1 MVPIPFPPSRKIFC
15 ELRKQTGNGPVAM
28 ALNRTLILT
37 LIFAT
42 HLFAESPFDREL
54 VQLSEQREKAVVEA
68 SQPINKRY
76 HDALQQVL
84 RRATQANDL
93 DAALRIRK
101 AIQSVATPNS
111 AALPPITPKAPPLTP
126 GSAPIAQTMTDGF
139 TGIFRIVQGNGS
151 GRLALY
157 LNPDNTLSGFSFDDN
172 PVSYTLISGEKKS
185 AKRATVTY
193 TAAYTGAP
201 TKLDITLSKEGLE
214 IASESKEKGEMK
226 KRDYRCIKVR
236 PEDYAN
242 ELKIVNKGRLSDSMK
257 AVLEHFNTAN

>member
-1 MVPIPFPPSRKIFC
+1 MVPIPFPPPRKIFC

-139 TGIFRIVQGNGS
+139 TGIFRSPLGNG
-151 GRLALY
+151 GACFVFY
-157 LNPDNTLSGFSFDDN
+157 LNPDETLVGFYFDGN
-172 PVSYTLISGEKKS
+172 PVSYTLMSGVKKS
-185 AKRATVTY
+185 TKRAVLNF
-193 TAAYTGAP
+193 TAPYTGAP
-201 TKLDITLSKEGLE
+201 TKMEITVGKDGIE
-214 IASESKEKGEMK
+214 IASESKEKGDVK
-226 KRDYRCIKVR
+226 KSDYRCVKVR
-236 PEDYAN
+236 PEEYAT
-242 ELKIVNKGRLSDSMK
+242 ELKKVDRGRLSDSMK
-257 AVLEHFNTAN
+257 AVLAHFTIAN